1 MDVFGQILLKRCL
14 FWSFDGCLT
23 SYDRVDFCCYHF
35 MAGEGEKGKGRWG
48 ERTRTELGNDAV
60 YKLSF
65 DGVNNK
71 IGRASDGVSVWQ
83 YSDIWFFCIKCESI
97 KPLLLNNAK
106 RESSGP
112 E

>member
-1 MDVFGQILLKRCL
+1 MVC
-14 FWSFDGCLT
+14 
-23 SYDRVDFCCYHF
+23 
-35 MAGEGEKGKGRWG
+35 EGEKGGVA
-48 ERTRTELGNDAV
+48 RTRTELSNDAV

-65 DGVNNK
+65 DGVNYK
-71 IGRASDGVSVWQ
+71 IGRASDGVSVCE
-83 YSDIWFFCIKCESI
+83 YCYIWFFCIKRESI

>member
-1 MDVFGQILLKRCL
+1 M
-14 FWSFDGCLT
+14 
-23 SYDRVDFCCYHF
+23 
-35 MAGEGEKGKGRWG
+35 
-48 ERTRTELGNDAV
+48 GNDAV

-65 DGVNNK
+65 DGVNYK

-83 YSDIWFFCIKCESI
+83 YRYIWFFCIKCESI
-97 KPLLLNNAK
+97 EPLWLNNAK